1 MQDSAICDF
10 YVIVFAKV
18 KRCLSIAIWVPHLFP
33 SIVAVVKVR
42 KLNIDEHRFPDH
54 SCPPW
59 VGCYRGGNRDVV
71 GRKGFLYSKDF
82 SIVQVPLIELKIPT
96 SCFLK
101 DIDLIFKILK
111 NL

>member
-1 MQDSAICDF
+1 MQDSEICDF

-18 KRCLSIAIWVPHLFP
+18 KRCLPIAIWVPNLFP
-33 SIVAVVKVR
+33 STLAVLKVR
-42 KLNIDEHRFPDH
+42 KLNIDEHCFSDH
-54 SCPPW
+54 SCHPW
-59 VGCYRGGNRDVV
+59 VGCCRGGNRDVE
-71 GRKGFLYSKDF
+71 GWKGFLSSKDF

-101 DIDLIFKILK
+101 DNDFIFKILR